1 MNFLEN
7 LRAVQGGASTSQ
19 QGASTSQMNVEE
31 SGNYKYNYSHSK
43 IRVRIF
49 FIDTAMNTLYSKKIL
64 IRNAIILIIE
74 NVFKHSLLYTVCKPN
89 SLEKNC
95 LFKAGSSDLNLFYT
109 SIARN

>member
-43 IRVRIF
+43 IRV
-49 FIDTAMNTLYSKKIL
+49 
-64 IRNAIILIIE
+64 
-74 NVFKHSLLYTVCKPN
+74 
-89 SLEKNC
+89 
-95 LFKAGSSDLNLFYT
+95 
-109 SIARN
+109 